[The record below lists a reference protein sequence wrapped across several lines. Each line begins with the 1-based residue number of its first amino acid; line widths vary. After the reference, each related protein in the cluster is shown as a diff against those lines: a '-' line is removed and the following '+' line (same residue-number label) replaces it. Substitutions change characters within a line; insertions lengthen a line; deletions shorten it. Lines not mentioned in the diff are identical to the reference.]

1 MAIFSLKKY
10 YPTEIKLQNA
20 WKIAAEERHW
30 AMMINEIMLNL
41 SSCCI
46 TQRAEDQQ
54 CRVHCGIVQPI
65 IT

>member
-46 TQRAEDQQ
+46 T
-54 CRVHCGIVQPI
+54 
-65 IT
+65 